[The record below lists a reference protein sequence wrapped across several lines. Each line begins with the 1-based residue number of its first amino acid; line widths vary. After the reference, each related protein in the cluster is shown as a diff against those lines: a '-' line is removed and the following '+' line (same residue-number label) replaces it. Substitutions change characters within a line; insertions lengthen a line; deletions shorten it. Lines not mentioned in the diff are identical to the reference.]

1 MLLREQT
8 REVFIHPDFEE
19 LSESTLLSIVK
30 EDTLNI
36 SELELFDAVKR
47 WARYQCTQRGLEING
62 THMRE
67 VYILEYLKLDKVLS
81 ICFISTGAE

>member
-1 MLLREQT
+1 
-8 REVFIHPDFEE
+8 
-19 LSESTLLSIVK
+19 LSIVK

-47 WARYQCTQRGLEING
+47 WARHQCTQRGLEING

-67 VYILEYLKLDKVLS
+67 VNILEYLKLDKVLS